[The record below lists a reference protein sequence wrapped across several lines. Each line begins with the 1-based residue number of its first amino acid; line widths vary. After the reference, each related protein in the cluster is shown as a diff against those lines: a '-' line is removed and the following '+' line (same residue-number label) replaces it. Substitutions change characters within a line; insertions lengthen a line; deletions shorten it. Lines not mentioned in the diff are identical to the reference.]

1 MVGIIGGVI
10 GGWLAQQMG
19 FGPVNGLI
27 AAIVVATLGSIV
39 VRLILNAMDGR
50 RLTNSPPADAP
61 TETSVQATR
70 PYSPGLEGV
79 IAGETSL
86 SYIDGA
92 AGRLL
97 YRGYR
102 IGDLVERGTYP
113 AVANLLWT
121 GEWDAS
127 HRLATAPV
135 PPAVLDVLRA
145 MPADTKPMD
154 ALRTAV
160 SAWGATQDLPWPP
173 TVEQA
178 RALTAFSPSAL
189 AAFARLRS
197 GKDPIEPDP
206 ELDLTAGFLYQL
218 TGERPDP
225 GTARALD
232 AYFIVGAEHSFNAS
246 TFTARVIASTRS
258 DIASAVAGAIG
269 TMKGP
274 LHGGAPS
281 EVVDQ
286 LSQVGSAEHAE
297 AWIRE
302 TLEKGER
309 LMGFGHRVY
318 RAYDPRAAALR
329 TVAEGMEHK
338 PEWLK
343 LATEVED
350 VALRILAEKHPERPL
365 RTNVE
370 FYAAPVLMGVGLS
383 PDLFP
388 ATFSLSRHAG
398 WTAHVLE
405 QAANNRLIRPD
416 VNYVGPD
423 ERDLPG

>member
-1 MVGIIGGVI
+1 M
-10 GGWLAQQMG
+10 
-19 FGPVNGLI
+19 
-27 AAIVVATLGSIV
+27 TDS
-39 VRLILNAMDGR
+39 
-50 RLTNSPPADAP
+50 SPADAP
-61 TETSVQATR
+61 APEAAQARR
-70 PYSPGLEGV
+70 PYSPGLEGI

-86 SYIDGA
+86 SFIDGA
-92 AGRLL
+92 RGRLL

-102 IGDLVERGTYP
+102 IGDLVAHGTYP

-121 GEWDAS
+121 GDWDPD
-127 HRLATAPV
+127 HRLPTAPV
-135 PPAVLDVLRA
+135 PPAVLAVLRA
-145 MPADTKPMD
+145 LPTETKPMD

-173 TVEQA
+173 TVDRA

-189 AAFARLRS
+189 AAFARLR
-197 GKDPIEPDP
+197 GGQEPIEPDP
-206 ELDLTAGFLYQL
+206 SLGLTAGFLYQL
-218 TGERPDP
+218 TGTRPDD

-232 AYFIVGAEHSFNAS
+232 AYFIVGAEHGFNAS
-246 TFTARVIASTRS
+246 TFTARVITSTRS
-258 DIASAVAGAIG
+258 DLASAVVGAIG

-286 LSQVGSAEHAE
+286 LAEVGSADKAE
-297 AWIRE
+297 AWVRE
-302 TLEKGER
+302 ALARGER

-338 PEWLK
+338 PSWLK

-350 VALRILAEKHPERPL
+350 VALRVLAEKHPDRAL
-365 RTNVE
+365 KTNVE
-370 FYAAPVLMGVGLS
+370 FYAAPVLMGVGLK

-388 ATFSLSRHAG
+388 ATFSLARHAG
-398 WTAHVLE
+398 WTAHALE

-416 VNYVGPD
+416 VNYVGPP
-423 ERDLPG
+423 ERDLPS

>member
-1 MVGIIGGVI
+1 MTETTT
-10 GGWLAQQMG
+10 
-19 FGPVNGLI
+19 PT
-27 AAIVVATLGSIV
+27 AT
-39 VRLILNAMDGR
+39 
-50 RLTNSPPADAP
+50 TEPPADP
-61 TETSVQATR
+61 R

-79 IAGETSL
+79 LAGETAL
-86 SYIDGA
+86 SKVDGER
-92 AGRLL
+92 GRLI

-102 IGDLVERGTYP
+102 IGDLVEHGTYP

-127 HRLATAPV
+127 HRLATGSIPAPV
-135 PPAVLDVLRA
+135 LSILKALPSS
-145 MPADTKPMD
+145 TKPMD

-178 RALTAFSPSAL
+178 RALTSFSPSAL
-189 AAFARLRS
+189 AAFARLRE
-197 GKDPIEPDP
+197 GRDPIEPDP
-206 ELDLTAGFLYQL
+206 SLDLVEGFLYQL
-218 TGERPDP
+218 KGEKPDA

-232 AYFIVGAEHSFNAS
+232 AYFIVGAEHGFNAS
-246 TFTARVIASTRS
+246 TFTARVITSTRS

-286 LSQVGSAEHAE
+286 LAKVGSVEHAE
-297 AWIRE
+297 EWLRGALDR
-302 TLEKGER
+302 GER

-329 TVAEGMEHK
+329 KVAEGMEHK
-338 PEWLK
+338 PDWLQ
-343 LATEVED
+343 LAIQVED
-350 VALRILAEKHPERPL
+350 VALRVLAERHPERAL
-365 RTNVE
+365 KTNVE
-370 FYAAPVLMGVGLS
+370 FYAAPVLQGVGLT

-388 ATFSLSRHAG
+388 ATFSLARHAG

-405 QAANNRLIRPD
+405 QSGDNRLIRPD
-416 VNYVGPD
+416 VRYIGPA
-423 ERDLPG
+423 ERDLPT

>member
-1 MVGIIGGVI
+1 MTESST
-10 GGWLAQQMG
+10 
-19 FGPVNGLI
+19 
-27 AAIVVATLGSIV
+27 AAPPA
-39 VRLILNAMDGR
+39 A
-50 RLTNSPPADAP
+50 PPADD
-61 TETSVQATR
+61 R

-86 SYIDGA
+86 SKVDGER
-92 AGRLL
+92 GRLI

-121 GEWDAS
+121 GEWDPS
-127 HRLATAPV
+127 HRLATARIPD
-135 PPAVLDVLRA
+135 AVMTVLRTL
-145 MPADTKPMD
+145 PASTKPMD

-160 SAWGATQDLPWPP
+160 SAWGAVNDLPWPP
-173 TVEQA
+173 TDEQA
-178 RALTAFSPSAL
+178 RALTSFSPSAL
-189 AAFARLRS
+189 AAFARLRA
-197 GKDPIEPDP
+197 GLEPVEPDP
-206 ELDLTAGFLYQL
+206 SLDLVEGFLYQL
-218 TGERPDP
+218 KGERPDA

-232 AYFIVGAEHSFNAS
+232 AYFIVGAEHGFNAS
-246 TFTARVIASTRS
+246 TFTARVITSTRS

-286 LSQVGSAEHAE
+286 LSQVGSPEHAE
-297 AWIRE
+297 EWLRGALAR
-302 TLEKGER
+302 GER

-329 TVAEGMEHK
+329 KVAESMEHK
-338 PEWLK
+338 PEWLE
-343 LATEVED
+343 LAIQVED
-350 VALRILAEKHPERPL
+350 VALRVLAEKHPERAL
-365 RTNVE
+365 KTNVE
-370 FYAAPVLMGVGLS
+370 YYAAPVLQGVGLT

-388 ATFSLSRHAG
+388 ATFSLARHAG

-405 QAANNRLIRPD
+405 QSADNRLIRPD
-416 VNYVGPD
+416 VRYVGPA
-423 ERDLPG
+423 ERDLPR

>member
-1 MVGIIGGVI
+1 M
-10 GGWLAQQMG
+10 
-19 FGPVNGLI
+19 
-27 AAIVVATLGSIV
+27 T
-39 VRLILNAMDGR
+39 D
-50 RLTNSPPADAP
+50 SPPDDHAAVEPD
-61 TETSVQATR
+61 QASR

-79 IAGETSL
+79 IAGETNL
-86 SYIDGA
+86 SYIDGER
-92 AGRLL
+92 GRLL

-102 IGDLVERGTYP
+102 IGDLVARGTYP

-121 GEWDAS
+121 GEWDPK
-127 HRLATAPV
+127 HRLPTAPL
-135 PPAVLDVLRA
+135 PPAVLTVLRA
-145 MPADTKPMD
+145 LPATTKPMD

-160 SAWGATQDLPWPP
+160 SAWGTVNDLPWPP
-173 TVEQA
+173 TVDQA
-178 RALTAFSPSAL
+178 RALTSFSPSAL
-189 AAFARLRS
+189 AAFARLR
-197 GKDPIEPDP
+197 GGQEPIEPDP
-206 ELDLTAGFLYQL
+206 SLDLVEGFLYQL
-218 TGERPDP
+218 TGSTPDA

-232 AYFIVGAEHSFNAS
+232 AYFIVGSEHGFNAS
-246 TFTARVIASTRS
+246 TFTARVITSTRS
-258 DIASAVAGAIG
+258 DIASAITGAIG

-286 LSQVGSAEHAE
+286 LAQVGSAAHAE

-302 TLEKGER
+302 ALARGER

-338 PEWLK
+338 PEWLQ
-343 LATEVED
+343 LAIEVED
-350 VALRILAEKHPERPL
+350 VALRVLAEKHPDRPL
-365 RTNVE
+365 QTNVE
-370 FYAAPVLMGVGLS
+370 FYAAPVLMGVGLA

-388 ATFSLSRHAG
+388 ATFSLARHAG

-405 QAANNRLIRPD
+405 QAGSNRLIRPD
-416 VNYVGPD
+416 VNYVGPE